1 MWLISRFLK
10 SKENNWIAR
19 IKNWTCTL
27 IKYIH
32 LAKTVYKQNNKWIY
46 QENRLTH
53 DLNNHKLFA
62 IINNKKYFIFPVFYY
77 IWYFKYSVLFL
88 LLL

>member
-1 MWLISRFLK
+1 M
-10 SKENNWIAR
+10 
-19 IKNWTCTL
+19 

-62 IINNKKYFIFPVFYY
+62 IINNKKYFIFPVF
-77 IWYFKYSVLFL
+77 
-88 LLL
+88 